1 MGVLILVLGPRTPSA
16 TLLRVRNQVDFGSER
31 APKSLGHCP
40 ARHSLALKLRD
51 ARFRLL
57 LVVTG
62 CAQPAPQCH
71 ASEYENTQLEKSQKS
86 QEQDFCRF
94 LLLRIEAHVRPI
106 IFFAQRLVIVYQGLV
121 RIPESKN
128 INLWRVRKFSLEKL
142 CRYPHFRTDNKSP
155 KTFELIN

>member
-1 MGVLILVLGPRTPSA
+1 VRPNQYSNALYGRFNIGFGATNAIRNFVAGSKPSRFWKRTR
-16 TLLRVRNQVDFGSER
+16 T
-31 APKSLGHCP
+31 KI
-40 ARHSLALKLRD
+40 
-51 ARFRLL
+51 
-57 LVVTG
+57 VTG

-121 RIPESKN
+121 RIPESK
-128 INLWRVRKFSLEKL
+128 I
-142 CRYPHFRTDNKSP
+142 
-155 KTFELIN
+155 